1 MGCRGWDAISVAV
14 RQAVCMAGDEGGVLG
29 GSAWPGDGDVM
40 AALTR
45 QDAADALL
53 AYPVAVPTGPVFA
66 VVERVPAGWQVLRTG
81 EYTPQAGRDTLGALL
96 RQDAAR
102 LGHGPA
108 GETSPQRAELLG
120 AAALLNTERHDELRV
135 AGRRLRV
142 ARVEE
147 FVRLGPSGPEPPRP
161 SDGDAQQPGNG
172 YRGRDPAHGFT
183 IVAEMPGSPALLGER
198 FDGLPARGN
207 VAADV
212 WEQAH
217 WALLTHPMVAVLP
230 ARFAVSEI
238 KPSGAWSMM
247 SGASTSPQAAR
258 DALAT
263 YFTHFGPD
271 TAADDQATAAYAA
284 AARLLEHQRPVGLT
298 VAGRRFQVIRVEQV
312 MRLCED
318 GPEPPRPSD
327 YDPDPPVEAEP
338 GDDYDPDPPVE
349 AEPGDQDAP
358 T

>member
-1 MGCRGWDAISVAV
+1 
-14 RQAVCMAGDEGGVLG
+14 
-29 GSAWPGDGDVM
+29 M

-45 QDAADALL
+45 QDATDALL
-53 AYPVAVPTGPVFA
+53 AYPAAVPTGPVFA
-66 VVERVPAGWQVLRTG
+66 VVEQVEAVWQVLRTG

-102 LGHGPA
+102 LA
-108 GETSPQRAELLG
+108 QDESAETGPQRAELLA
-120 AAALLNTERHDELRV
+120 AAALLDPERHDELQV

-161 SDGDAQQPGNG
+161 SDSDAQQPGHG
-172 YRGRDPAHGFT
+172 HRGRDPAHGFT
-183 IVAEMPGSPALLGER
+183 IVAELPGSWALLGER

-207 VAADV
+207 VSADV

-230 ARFAVSEI
+230 ARFAISEI
-238 KPSGAWSMM
+238 KPSGEWSMM
-247 SGASTSPQAAR
+247 TGASTSPQAAR
-258 DALAT
+258 DTLAT
-263 YFTHFGPD
+263 YFTHFAPD
-271 TAADDQATAAYAA
+271 AAAGDEEATAAYAA

-312 MRLCED
+312 MRLCEN
-318 GPEPPRPSD
+318 GPELPRTSD
-327 YDPDPPVEAEP
+327 YDPDPPIEA
-338 GDDYDPDPPVE
+338 GPD
-349 AEPGDQDAP
+349 DQDVAG
-358 T
+358 

>member
-1 MGCRGWDAISVAV
+1 
-14 RQAVCMAGDEGGVLG
+14 MAGDEGDA
-29 GSAWPGDGDVM
+29 AWPGDGDVM
-40 AALTR
+40 AALMR
-45 QDAADALL
+45 QDAADAYL
-53 AYPVAVPTGPVFA
+53 AYPAAIPTGPVFA
-66 VVERVPAGWQVLRTG
+66 VVEQVPAGWQVLRTG

-102 LGHGPA
+102 LAKGTGPQPPGPA
-108 GETSPQRAELLG
+108 PRSPGMGPQPPGASPQPPGTGPRRAELLG
-120 AAALLNTERHDELRV
+120 AASLLDRERHDELRV

-161 SDGDAQQPGNG
+161 SDGDALRPGHG

-183 IVAEMPGSPALLGER
+183 IMAELPGSPALLGER

-217 WALLTHPMVAVLP
+217 WALVTHPMVAVLP

-238 KPSGAWSMM
+238 KPSGEWSMM
-247 SGASTSPQAAR
+247 TGASTSPQAAR
-258 DALAT
+258 DTLGT
-263 YFTHFGPD
+263 YFTHFAPE
-271 TAADDQATAAYAA
+271 AAVGDEQATAAYAA
-284 AARLLEHQRPVGLT
+284 AATLLKRERPVGLT
-298 VAGRRFQVIRVEQV
+298 VAGRHFQVIRVEQV

-318 GPEPPRPSD
+318 GPELPRSSD
-327 YDPDPPVEAEP
+327 YDPDPPVEADP
-338 GDDYDPDPPVE
+338 GDRDPF
-349 AEPGDQDAP
+349 A
-358 T
+358 

>member
-1 MGCRGWDAISVAV
+1 
-14 RQAVCMAGDEGGVLG
+14 
-29 GSAWPGDGDVM
+29 M

-53 AYPVAVPTGPVFA
+53 AYPAAVPTGPVFA
-66 VVERVPAGWQVLRTG
+66 VVEEVPAGWQVLRTG

-102 LGHGPA
+102 LGQDGAEDTGRP
-108 GETSPQRAELLG
+108 RAELLG
-120 AAALLNTERHDELRV
+120 AAALLDTERHDELRV

-161 SDGDAQQPGNG
+161 SDGDAQPPGHG
-172 YRGRDPAHGFT
+172 YRGRDPVHGYT
-183 IVAEMPGSPALLGER
+183 IVAEMPGSPALLGEL
-198 FDGLPARGN
+198 FDGLPARSN
-207 VAADV
+207 VAVDV

-238 KPSGAWSMM
+238 KPSGEWSMM
-247 SGASTSPQAAR
+247 TGASTSPQAAR
-258 DALAT
+258 DTLAT
-263 YFTHFGPD
+263 YFTHFAPD
-271 TAADDQATAAYAA
+271 AAAGDQQAVAAYAA

-298 VAGRRFQVIRVEQV
+298 VVGRHFQIIRVEQV
-312 MRLCED
+312 MRMCED
-318 GPEPPRPSD
+318 GPELPRPSD
-327 YDPDPPVEAEP
+327 YDPDPPVEA
-338 GDDYDPDPPVE
+338 D
-349 AEPGDQDAP
+349 PGDQDTPA
-358 T
+358 